1 MAEQKLNYFER
12 RAIWEAH
19 GKRCA
24 YCGEPL
30 SFSQLEID
38 HILPEALLGAPERWR
53 LIREE
58 QSLPAGFSLLGY
70 ENLQPSC
77 RRCNS
82 RKRADPF
89 LPGRI
94 AIELGVAGR
103 AKRQIN
109 DLIDDFKKADQRDK
123 LRFAIAGALGSG
135 ELSERDIHAIFSSAR
150 ANEGIFRL
158 SAPLHLFGDE
168 PMGEISKG
176 SYEQYLDQ
184 ILSLSPE
191 MHEGLRLVSDDDRE
205 VRARTV
211 REYQQATGSGFYP
224 LSNVEMQV
232 ATRMF
237 ERPLSIL
244 SILQTGSLAER
255 SFMDDPRVGLADI
268 SLLPATLLFCTEDMT
283 SDPNVGQKR
292 ASLEQKSIRDLI
304 SAGEAKITDV
314 ASDVL
319 GVESDDCRTFMF
331 EIMRADVNGD
341 GVQDMVIHWGAK
353 PIDGTLRMGSV
364 TALTRRSHDEM
375 FSEIVVGG
383 EQTAG

>member
-1 MAEQKLNYFER
+1 
-12 RAIWEAH
+12 
-19 GKRCA
+19 
-24 YCGEPL
+24 
-30 SFSQLEID
+30 
-38 HILPEALLGAPERWR
+38 
-53 LIREE
+53 
-58 QSLPAGFSLLGY
+58 
-70 ENLQPSC
+70 
-77 RRCNS
+77 
-82 RKRADPF
+82 
-89 LPGRI
+89 
-94 AIELGVAGR
+94 
-103 AKRQIN
+103 
-109 DLIDDFKKADQRDK
+109 
-123 LRFAIAGALGSG
+123 
-135 ELSERDIHAIFSSAR
+135 
-150 ANEGIFRL
+150 
-158 SAPLHLFGDE
+158 
-168 PMGEISKG
+168 
-176 SYEQYLDQ
+176 
-184 ILSLSPE
+184 

-205 VRARTV
+205 VRARTL

-255 SFMDDPRVGLADI
+255 SFMDHPRVGLADI

-341 GVQDMVIHWGAK
+341 GRSRYGYPLGRKTDRWYTADGLRNCTHSSISRRNVLGNRGGRRADCRLMCIEVDTCNAICATKSLPAGSASGRDAK
-353 PIDGTLRMGSV
+353 SQAHARGGSP
-364 TALTRRSHDEM
+364 
-375 FSEIVVGG
+375 
-383 EQTAG
+383 

>member
-1 MAEQKLNYFER
+1 MAEQKLNYFKR

-135 ELSERDIHAIFSSAR
+135 ELSERDIHDIFSSAR

-158 SAPLHLFGDE
+158 SAPFISLVTNRWERFQRVPTNNTSTKYCHSPQKCTRAFGLSLMTIE
-168 PMGEISKG
+168 RCERGRFENISK
-176 SYEQYLDQ
+176 Q
-184 ILSLSPE
+184 
-191 MHEGLRLVSDDDRE
+191 
-205 VRARTV
+205 
-211 REYQQATGSGFYP
+211 
-224 LSNVEMQV
+224 QV
-232 ATRMF
+232 AGFTRF
-237 ERPLSIL
+237 P
-244 SILQTGSLAER
+244 
-255 SFMDDPRVGLADI
+255 
-268 SLLPATLLFCTEDMT
+268 
-283 SDPNVGQKR
+283 
-292 ASLEQKSIRDLI
+292 
-304 SAGEAKITDV
+304 
-314 ASDVL
+314 
-319 GVESDDCRTFMF
+319 
-331 EIMRADVNGD
+331 
-341 GVQDMVIHWGAK
+341 
-353 PIDGTLRMGSV
+353 TLRCKWRLGCSSV
-364 TALTRRSHDEM
+364 LCLFSVSCKQVVLLSEVSWMTR
-375 FSEIVVGG
+375 
-383 EQTAG
+383 AWA